1 MRYIIW
7 DERDDGYVYPEECD
21 SKKKAIRKAD
31 QVWKNWITD
40 EDKKH
45 IVAFYVMESDNP
57 DEDSPNHYDGNDIKR
72 YK

>member
-7 DERDDGYVYPEECD
+7 DERDNGNVYPEEYD
-21 SKKKAIRKAD
+21 SKKEAIRTAD
-31 QVWKNWITD
+31 TWWKNWITD
-40 EDKKH
+40 EDKRH

-57 DEDSPNHYDGNDIKR
+57 DEDALNHYDGNEIKR